1 MPSRT
6 TWTRLAFSAA
16 TFGGLWLLG
25 EASVTFLFQEELQAW
40 EAPTPSPVQ
49 GAPNMPG
56 NPYLIYEIPPGERYE
71 QGVTIHMN
79 SLGLRGPEPEL
90 PKPPGER
97 RFLTT
102 GDSSVFGFGVAD
114 EAVFHEVA
122 EDLLPDNVDGM
133 TAAIPG
139 YSTFQTLNFLRMRAL
154 QTEPDL
160 LVIANLWSDNNF
172 HGWVDKEL
180 LATFT
185 SYERSW
191 VNLGRDLL
199 TRSAIFRL
207 LDWQLRVE
215 DSVANAHQVVDW
227 MTSGG
232 DTEGVRRVAIQDYA
246 ENLEEMVQIALDRDG
261 EVLFVVLAN
270 NEDLDPS
277 KEARRMAWTPYR
289 DVMRETAAR
298 HGAPVIE
305 VPELFKASGLDKGA
319 LFLDEMHPTDS
330 GHRIIGEALAEV
342 LLEKDWASGGRVM
355 TGGTGGPVPDYSDPF
370 VESQGTGPIG
380 GADGVGPDPAASQGL
395 GGGSGGDPGGSP
407 GDAPPQPGQGGL
419 TGELV
424 FSGYSTGRLKLD
436 VYAPG
441 SANPQVLGSA
451 DLEAP
456 GSFQLDTRGAT
467 EVVVRVYVDEK
478 GDGPT
483 GDDRKFEFADTPIA
497 LEEGKRSGVVID
509 LDEGE
514 IRLEG

>member
-1 MPSRT
+1 MPSRA

-25 EASVTFLFQEELQAW
+25 EAAATLLFADDLQAW
-40 EAPTPSPVQ
+40 EAPTPSPVE

-71 QGVTIHMN
+71 QGVTIHIN
-79 SLGLRGPEPEL
+79 SLGLRGPEPAV

-122 EDLLPDNVDGM
+122 EELLPDNVDGM

-180 LATFT
+180 LASFS
-185 SYERSW
+185 SYEQSW

-207 LDWQLRVE
+207 LDWHLRVKG
-215 DSVANAHQVVDW
+215 SVANAHKVVDW

-232 DTEGVRRVAIQDYA
+232 DTQGVRRVAIQDYA
-246 ENLEEMVQIALDRDG
+246 DNLEEMVQLALERDG
-261 EVLFVVLAN
+261 EVLFIVLAN
-270 NEDLDPS
+270 NEDLDES
-277 KEARRMAWTPYR
+277 KEDRRMAWTPYR
-289 DVMRETAAR
+289 EVMRETAAR

-305 VPELFKASGLDKGA
+305 VPELFEASGEDKGA
-319 LFLDEMHPTDS
+319 LFLDEMHPTAT
-330 GHRIIGEALAEV
+330 GHRIIGEALASL

-355 TGGTGGPVPDYSDPF
+355 TDGPGGPVPDYSDPF
-370 VESQGTGPIG
+370 VESQASG
-380 GADGVGPDPAASQGL
+380 GADGVGPDPAASQSGVP
-395 GGGSGGDPGGSP
+395 GGDPGGP
-407 GDAPPQPGQGGL
+407 GDALPQPGEGGL
-419 TGELV
+419 QGELV
-424 FSGYSTGRLKLD
+424 FTGYTTGRLKLD

-441 SANPQVLGSA
+441 SANPQVLGST
-451 DLEAP
+451 DLAEP
-456 GSFQLDTRGAT
+456 GSFQIDTRGAD

-483 GDDRKFEFADTPIA
+483 GDDRKFEFLDTPVP
-497 LEEGKRSGVVID
+497 LDEGRREGVVID
-509 LDEGE
+509 LDAGE
-514 IRLEG
+514 LRLDG